1 MKPHSNVH
9 FQLCAFSRLLY
20 TMLVEPRHELLFAM
34 DVLSNFVCMLF
45 AFTQAYS
52 VLLLVYVCMILCQ
65 IQFTWADIAV

>member
-1 MKPHSNVH
+1 
-9 FQLCAFSRLLY
+9 
-20 TMLVEPRHELLFAM
+20 MLVEPRHELLFAM